1 MFAYVAL
8 CICVYMC
15 MGTCICVYIFMHVY
29 VYMCMHMH
37 DAYVII
43 YIMLYLGGTILGVH
57 GGMRR
62 ERYFLGDAAMTFKS
76 LRH

>member
-1 MFAYVAL
+1 MYV
-8 CICVYMC
+8 CICVWVRVYA
-15 MGTCICVYIFMHVY
+15 YIFMHVY

-43 YIMLYLGGTILGVH
+43 YMLYLGGTILGVH
-57 GGMRR
+57 GGMRK
-62 ERYFLGDAAMTFKS
+62 ERDFLGYEAMTFKS

>member
-1 MFAYVAL
+1 MYM
-8 CICVYMC
+8 CICVWVRVYAYYIYAR
-15 MGTCICVYIFMHVY
+15 ICVYVY
-29 VYMCMHMH
+29 AYMH

-43 YIMLYLGGTILGVH
+43 YIKLYLGGTILGVH

-62 ERYFLGDAAMTFKS
+62 ERDFLGDAAMTFKS